1 MLCGAGSVCVE
12 RGGGRTEGRTVNLGR
27 RGGIET
33 RKGRQRGD
41 EKELRIP
48 QSRTRARLASMQSK
62 AGLLGPTW
70 NRRSRGCPR
79 HLWPLLLRLL
89 PLFLLLLLLLLLDE
103 AEVGAAEFGS
113 GGRGDQARLQQ
124 HRGQAEEQGAGDA
137 PAEPRHGR
145 EPAGHGGILRGCGRR
160 RAPGLRNP
168 AAPARSL
175 PLAPSVVHSLG
186 GRRRSGSAGGW
197 RASGLGIPEHV
208 TAGRGEL
215 GLPPP
220 PPPRRRHRAGAPQG
234 DAGAQVFS

>member
-1 MLCGAGSVCVE
+1 
-12 RGGGRTEGRTVNLGR
+12 
-27 RGGIET
+27 
-33 RKGRQRGD
+33 
-41 EKELRIP
+41 
-48 QSRTRARLASMQSK
+48 MQSK
-62 AGLLGPTW
+62 AGLLGRTW

-208 TAGRGEL
+208 TAGRGER

-220 PPPRRRHRAGAPQG
+220 PPPAAATGQALHKVMLVPRCLARRRLT
-234 DAGAQVFS
+234 VETFSELEDLRILNLFRGSRKTWT

>member
-1 MLCGAGSVCVE
+1 
-12 RGGGRTEGRTVNLGR
+12 
-27 RGGIET
+27 
-33 RKGRQRGD
+33 
-41 EKELRIP
+41 
-48 QSRTRARLASMQSK
+48 MQSK

-103 AEVGAAEFGS
+103 AEVGAAELGS
-113 GGRGDQARLQQ
+113 GGRGDQPRLQQ

-137 PAEPRHGR
+137 RAEPRHGG

-197 RASGLGIPEHV
+197 RASGLGTPEHV
-208 TAGRGEL
+208 TAGRGEG
-215 GLPPP
+215 GLSPPP
-220 PPPRRRHRAGAPQG
+220 PPAAATGQALRKVMLVPRCLARRRLTGET
-234 DAGAQVFS
+234 FSELEDLRILNLSRGSKKTWT